1 MNPFLQFVSH
11 FRQALLL
18 WLYIVLSFLLLL
30 SSESMV
36 AEGLRSTG
44 LALVGALDEVSS
56 SVGNYFNLEETNR
69 RLRKEN
75 TRLAYENF
83 QLQDALLENVRL
95 RKILQFSYSVDY
107 DLLPAKV
114 VGFSP
119 QTQVTGLLLSSDQIR
134 SIKKNSAVMTADG
147 LVGKVVKISG
157 RYAIAQILF
166 DPNIRVSA
174 RVQRNRELGLIK
186 WDGAKG
192 LLLDQVANTVNI
204 EVGDV
209 VYTSGMSRIYPANIK
224 IGVVSEVKKQ
234 ENVLFQN
241 IRVIPSVN
249 FDALDE
255 VLIYRESAR

>member
-18 WLYIVLSFLLLL
+18 WLYIVLSFLLIL
-30 SSESMV
+30 SSESRV
-36 AEGLRSTG
+36 AEGLRSTSLHLIG
-44 LALVGALDEVSS
+44 TLDEMAS
-56 SVGNYFNLEETNR
+56 SVGNYFYLSEENR
-69 RLRKEN
+69 QLRKEN

-83 QLQDALLENVRL
+83 QLQDALLENIRL
-95 RKILQFSYSVDY
+95 RKILRFSYSVDY

-119 QTQVTGLLLSSDQIR
+119 QSQITGLLLSSDNMQ

-147 LVGKVVKISG
+147 LVGKIVKLSG
-157 RYAIAQILF
+157 RFAIAQILF
-166 DPNIRVSA
+166 DANIRVSA

-186 WDGAKG
+186 WDGARG
-192 LLLDQVANTVNI
+192 LLLDQVANTVRI

-209 VYTSGMSRIYPANIK
+209 VYTSGMSQIYPPNIK
-224 IGVVSEVKKQ
+224 IGVVSEVQEQ
-234 ENVLFQN
+234 ENVLFQR

-255 VLIYRESAR
+255 VLIYREMPR

>member
-1 MNPFLQFVSH
+1 MNPFLQFLSH

-18 WLYIVLSFLLLL
+18 WFYIVLSFLLML
-30 SSESMV
+30 SSESRV
-36 AEGLRSTG
+36 AEGLRSTSLNMIG
-44 LALVGALDEVSS
+44 TLDEMVSS
-56 SVGNYFNLEETNR
+56 IGDYLYLSEVNR
-69 RLRKEN
+69 ALRKEN

-83 QLQDALLENVRL
+83 QLQDALLENIRL

-119 QTQVTGLLLSSDQIR
+119 QSQITGLLLSSDNMR

-147 LVGKVVKISG
+147 LVGKIVKLSG
-157 RYAIAQILF
+157 RFAIAQILF
-166 DPNIRVSA
+166 DANIRVSA
-174 RVQRNRELGLIK
+174 RVQRNRELGLIR

-192 LLLDQVANTVNI
+192 LLLDQVANTVRI

-209 VYTSGMSRIYPANIK
+209 IYTSGMSQIYPPNIK
-224 IGVVSEVKKQ
+224 IGVVSEVREQ
-234 ENVLFQN
+234 ENVLFQR

-255 VLIYRESAR
+255 VLIYREMPR